1 MSKILKNY
9 SQLPKRL
16 IPFFVTLVLVV
27 GCQGEYRTDLDYTHR
42 IQQTWEIKEIED
54 AFLTQF
60 EQVVFEPDDTISLR
74 EQISESLIVE
84 GKDVLELA
92 TGTGL
97 LSVLSLRCD
106 AKLVVATDTNPV
118 AVANARY
125 NAAVLAPDRKIDVR
139 QVPAESEGAFGGIKE
154 MERFDLIICNTPW
167 INGGS
172 TQTLTSGSLEK
183 HFSWM
188 DSLAAGLPDHLNPS
202 GRCLITSRYR
212 PAIEYLRSHCQ
223 EMGFSFQVLDD
234 RTIDDLDEAFLP
246 GLLMEIKV
254 PTALLNGSASGATLS
269 E

>member
-9 SQLPKRL
+9 SELPKRL

-74 EQISESLIVE
+74 EQISEALIVE
-84 GKDVLELA
+84 GRDVLELA

-139 QVPAESEGAFGGIKE
+139 QVPAESEGAFGGIK
-154 MERFDLIICNTPW
+154 
-167 INGGS
+167 
-172 TQTLTSGSLEK
+172 
-183 HFSWM
+183 
-188 DSLAAGLPDHLNPS
+188 
-202 GRCLITSRYR
+202 
-212 PAIEYLRSHCQ
+212 
-223 EMGFSFQVLDD
+223 
-234 RTIDDLDEAFLP
+234 
-246 GLLMEIKV
+246 
-254 PTALLNGSASGATLS
+254 
-269 E
+269 